1 MTDEERTIIE
11 NYIADELLPDD
22 ISGMNGYNKPGDI
35 AEEVIH
41 GIGED
46 GIAKN
51 RVPIMIGQII
61 WDNQD
66 EFIRMVKT
74 AFYDGGDKDLVTVPD
89 QEELQ
94 KITKE
99 NFDKWFE
106 QYKQRVSELIMDSAH
121 SGIGAVTVFRRSS
134 DHDTDVLLKSS
145 NFFEAIVESYPTL
158 AVKKGTTTEVENGK
172 ERQVDC
178 IEIRWGDETW

>member
-1 MTDEERTIIE
+1 MQDADNMLTEDPIGEERVTIYKKLIWWE
-11 NYIADELLPDD
+11 RLLANI
-22 ISGMNGYNKPGDI
+22 ISRNFRAKCFARKKY
-35 AEEVIH
+35 V
-41 GIGED
+41 D
-46 GIAKN
+46 G
-51 RVPIMIGQII
+51 
-61 WDNQD
+61 
-66 EFIRMVKT
+66 
-74 AFYDGGDKDLVTVPD
+74 
-89 QEELQ
+89 
-94 KITKE
+94 
-99 NFDKWFE
+99 FE